1 MPRNGQRK
9 KKDRS
14 SHYLARTELVN
25 DPCRLE
31 RNNRQQAT
39 RIHSIFIA
47 AKPIDTV
54 GIDNDER
61 TISLPQMSE
70 VFSRRGR
77 GERRAPFPLFSSR
90 HLVTSVNIEWI
101 KSVPFFHYGGNLR
114 EQQFHRRRSFETT
127 VRQLLSRESRNNNS
141 LPRRYCHFYVPRLED
156 GRWKLALDLNRATRF
171 LSLSLNILR
180 QSERNSSLR
189 K

>member
-14 SHYLARTELVN
+14 SHYLARTELVD

-39 RIHSIFIA
+39 RTHSIFIA
-47 AKPIDTV
+47 AKSIDTM
-54 GIDNDER
+54 GIDSDER
-61 TISLPQMSE
+61 TVSLPQMSE

-127 VRQLLSRESRNNNS
+127 VRQLLSRESRNNS

-156 GRWKLALDLNRATRF
+156 GNWLWIWIERLASSR
-171 LSLSLNILR
+171 SL
-180 QSERNSSLR
+180 
-189 K
+189 